1 MVYNVSPASILM
13 TAFIAMAGKI
23 NAGSCVPA
31 TRKHR
36 IRIKISMKNIIS
48 VGSVTMLIIIAL
60 PIPAWERGMVGYYS
74 NAAGK
79 PFVGTELNKKRLAV
93 LMERKRTGKL

>member
-1 MVYNVSPASILM
+1 M
-13 TAFIAMAGKI
+13 TALIAMAGKI

>member
-1 MVYNVSPASILM
+1 
-13 TAFIAMAGKI
+13 
-23 NAGSCVPA
+23 
-31 TRKHR
+31 
-36 IRIKISMKNIIS
+36 
-48 VGSVTMLIIIAL
+48 MLIIIAL

-93 LMERKRTGKL
+93 LMERKRTEKL